1 LQGQEYGGPPVDI
14 YALGV
19 ILYCLINGR
28 QPFVANNPY
37 DMLKFMNDG
46 LQFDFSVSKE
56 LRDLLS
62 KMLTIDPKKRIT
74 LAEIRIHPFT
84 MKNYEE
90 PPASYVPKFRIIT
103 SIDESVMREVVALG
117 FEDNQVNRQLILKNK
132 VRNSEIVTAYQLCL
146 NRSPQLRRSQELKL
160 PAIASAKTPDPADGS
175 ATLPPPLKRSY
186 SSKEVKKSTKRPRPR
201 TISQKIPTES
211 ERKVANVVA
220 DGKQDALDLK
230 DILSEFDSSLGRV
243 INDITHQN
251 KEDSTATTKRK
262 VTDKRAKRAT
272 ISGTKQSPGE
282 QIDFDNFDKEAEE
295 LRSVKIGKLA
305 PVHEEAEVGKSDGIK
320 KKGARSSNNS
330 ANNDD
335 TINGNPD
342 AIEQRNTKLSSS
354 FKCDTTSS
362 KSTKEIKKKII
373 SAAQKCSIQCDKVS
387 KYEFKLTKQQLNDEI
402 NPVLEKIVFDIEIV
416 KMKDF
421 KNLKGLRFK
430 RLEGDIWAY
439 KTIAESFLISLKL

>member
-1 LQGQEYGGPPVDI
+1 MIELTFLD
-14 YALGV
+14 L
-19 ILYCLINGR
+19 
-28 QPFVANNPY
+28 
-37 DMLKFMNDG
+37 
-46 LQFDFSVSKE
+46 FSE
-56 LRDLLS
+56 
-62 KMLTIDPKKRIT
+62 
-74 LAEIRIHPFT
+74 A
-84 MKNYEE
+84 
-90 PPASYVPKFRIIT
+90 
-103 SIDESVMREVVALG
+103 
-117 FEDNQVNRQLILKNK
+117 
-132 VRNSEIVTAYQLCL
+132 
-146 NRSPQLRRSQELKL
+146 
-160 PAIASAKTPDPADGS
+160 
-175 ATLPPPLKRSY
+175 
-186 SSKEVKKSTKRPRPR
+186 
-201 TISQKIPTES
+201 
-211 ERKVANVVA
+211 ERKVAKVVA
-220 DGKQDALDLK
+220 DGKQDALDHLN
-230 DILSEFDSSLGRV
+230 EFDSSLDRV

-342 AIEQRNTKLSSS
+342 AIEQRNIRISSS

-373 SAAQKCSIQCDKVS
+373 SAAQKCSVQCDKVS
-387 KYEFKLTKQQLNDEI
+387 KYEFKLTKQLNDEI
-402 NPVLEKIVFDIEIV
+402 NPSLEKIVFDIEIV